1 MNEELCIELARGL
14 VWMAL
19 GLVTLMALGVI

>member
-14 VWMAL
+14 VWLAL
-19 GLVTLMALGVI
+19 GIVTLLALGVL